1 MKNHDRIIE
10 HLLFHKSLISED
22 EEGERIDK
30 YMEMAN
36 SMYKEYHAIKN
47 SFDREIMIAFELVRE
62 EHLDPW
68 DIDLTSFSKMY
79 LKRVRKEKEVDLIT
93 AGYIILTAWTILKL
107 QSDKILE
114 SVQEQEGE
122 EEFSWDTIPDW
133 FTENQEYDYT
143 TKVLEGHPPI
153 EEPIRRKGERKV
165 TLFELVEAFND
176 VKRAMKIRE
185 LMQENRKKQK
195 IFEEKNGLENIDKKM
210 HKENMEEDM
219 GIVWNRICKFNGASI
234 PLSNLHNGDR
244 NDFITTV
251 MSILFLASDRR
262 IRIWQ
267 RNFPYGEIYVKRCPM

>member
-1 MKNHDRIIE
+1 MKNHDQIIE
-10 HLLFHKSLISED
+10 HLLFHKSIISED
-22 EEGERIDK
+22 EEGKRIDE

-36 SMYKEYHAIKN
+36 SMDKEYQAIKN

-68 DIDLTSFSKMY
+68 DIDLNSFSKMY
-79 LKRVRKEKEVDLIT
+79 LKRIKKEKEVDLIT
-93 AGYIILTAWTILKL
+93 AGYIILAAWTILKL

-114 SVQEQEGE
+114 SVQEQDG

-133 FTENQEYDYT
+133 FAENGEYDYT
-143 TKVLEGHPPI
+143 TKVLEGPPPI

-176 VKRAMKIRE
+176 VKRTIKIRE
-185 LMQENRKKQK
+185 LMRENMKKQK
-195 IFEEKNGLENIDKKM
+195 IFEEKNSLENIDKKM
-210 HKENMEEDM
+210 YKENMEEDM

-234 PLSNLHNGDR
+234 PLSKLYNGDR
-244 NDFITTV
+244 NDLIATV
-251 MSILFLASDRR
+251 MSVLFLATEQK

-267 RNFPYGEIYVKRCPM
+267 RNFPYGEIYIKRCPM